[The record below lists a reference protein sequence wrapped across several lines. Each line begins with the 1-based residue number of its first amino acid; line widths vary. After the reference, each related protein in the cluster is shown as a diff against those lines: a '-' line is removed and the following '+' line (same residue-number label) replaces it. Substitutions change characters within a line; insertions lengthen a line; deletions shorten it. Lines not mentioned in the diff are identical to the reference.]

1 MQETSIGSHEMQS
14 LALRKRCQ
22 IAQLFVFSEAG
33 EPCRCKNRGLYEKGT
48 AWTALFMKLEIELRT

>member
-1 MQETSIGSHEMQS
+1 LVRTKCKA
-14 LALRKRCQ
+14 LRLRKRCQ